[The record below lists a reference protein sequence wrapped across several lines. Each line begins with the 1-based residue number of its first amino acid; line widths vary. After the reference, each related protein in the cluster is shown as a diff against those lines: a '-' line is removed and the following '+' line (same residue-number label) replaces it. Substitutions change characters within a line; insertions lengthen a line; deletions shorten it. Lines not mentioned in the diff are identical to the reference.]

1 MENKIGREF
10 IKMKGSKTVFVCSE
24 CGYQSPKWLGKCPEC
39 QSWNTLEEEIIAE
52 KTKNQMLNQGRASL
66 SQNKAEK
73 LSELVLP
80 SYMRC
85 GTGMGELDR
94 VLGGGLVDSS
104 VVLLSGEPGIGKSTL
119 LLQICSEISKSKS
132 VLYVSGEESKGQLK
146 LRSERLGICG
156 DKIFLLTETDVD
168 SVLSECERL
177 HPDVIIIDSVQTL
190 SSMRFTSAPG
200 SITQVRESAMSFINY
215 AKTNS
220 AAVFLVGHV
229 NKEGGISGPKILE
242 HMVDAVLY
250 FEGER
255 TNSYRIIRAIK
266 NRFGSTNEIGV
277 FEMGDNGLVEIPNP
291 SEVVMAERPK
301 NTSGSCA
308 GCVIQGT
315 RPIISEIQSLV
326 AKSVYSTGK
335 RTSDG
340 FDYNRMCLLI
350 AVLEKRMGLRFYEN
364 DVYLNVAGGIQLNEP
379 SADLSIAMSLISGI
393 TDRVIPDT
401 LIAFG
406 ELGLA
411 GEVRAVSHIDY
422 RVKEAVRL
430 GFTKI
435 ILPKKNMTKALK
447 VPSGVELVGVSNIY
461 QVLTHMVSKTQDE
474 F

>member
-1 MENKIGREF
+1 
-10 IKMKGSKTVFVCSE
+10 MKGAKVIFVCRE
-24 CGYQSPKWLGKCPEC
+24 CGNTSPKWLGKCPEC
-39 QSWNTLEEEIIAE
+39 QSWNSFDEEAVVEKTQKSGINRGRISESQNRAE
-52 KTKNQMLNQGRASL
+52 KF
-66 SQNKAEK
+66 
-73 LSELVLP
+73 SELEMP
-80 SYMRC
+80 EYMRTC
-85 GTGMGELDR
+85 TGMGELDR

-104 VVLLSGEPGIGKSTL
+104 AVLLSGEPGIGKSTL
-119 LLQICSEISKSKS
+119 LLQICSELGKTRK

-146 LRSERLGICG
+146 LRAERLAISG
-156 DKIFLLTETDVD
+156 DSIYLLTETDTD
-168 SVLSECERL
+168 AILEECERL
-177 HPDVIIIDSVQTL
+177 KPDVIIIDSVQTL

-200 SITQVRESAMSFINY
+200 SITQVREGAMTFINY
-215 AKTNS
+215 GKSAG

-266 NRFGSTNEIGV
+266 NRYGSTNEIGV
-277 FEMGDNGLVEIPNP
+277 FEMGDKGLVEIPNP

-308 GCVIQGT
+308 GCVMQGT

-326 AKSVYSTGK
+326 AKSVYANGK
-335 RTSDG
+335 RTADG

-350 AVLEKRMGLRFYEN
+350 AVLEKRMGLKFYEN
-364 DVYLNVAGGIQLNEP
+364 DVYLNVAGGIQLDEP
-379 SADLSIAMSLISGI
+379 SADLSIAMALISGI
-393 TDRVIPDT
+393 TDKVIPDD

-406 ELGLA
+406 EIGLS

-435 ILPKKNMTKALK
+435 ILPHKNITKALK
-447 VPSGVELVGVSNIY
+447 VPKGVELCGVSNIY
-461 QVLTHMVSKTQDE
+461 QVLIHMRSREDIQA
-474 F
+474 

>member
-1 MENKIGREF
+1 
-10 IKMKGSKTVFVCSE
+10 MKGSKIVFVCRE
-24 CGYQSPKWLGKCPEC
+24 CGYTNSKWLGKCPEC
-39 QSWNTLEEEIIAE
+39 MSWNSFDEEQV
-52 KTKNQMLNQGRASL
+52 TGQPSRRATS
-66 SQNKAEK
+66 SATNKAEK
-73 LSELVLP
+73 FSELVLP
-80 SYMRC
+80 VYMRT
-85 GTGMGELDR
+85 GTGMAELDR

-119 LLQICSEISKSKS
+119 LLQMSSELAKTRK

-146 LRSERLGICG
+146 LRAERLGITG
-156 DKIFLLTETDVD
+156 DSLYLLTENNLDAI
-168 SVLSECERL
+168 LSECERL
-177 HPDVIIIDSVQTL
+177 KPDVIIIDSVQTL
-190 SSMRFTSAPG
+190 SSERFASAPG
-200 SITQVRESAMSFINY
+200 SITQVRESAMALIGY
-215 AKTNS
+215 AKNAT

-277 FEMGDNGLVEIPNP
+277 FEMGDEGLIEIPNP

-308 GCVIQGT
+308 GCVMQGT
-315 RPIISEIQSLV
+315 RPIISEIQALV
-326 AKSVYSTGK
+326 TKTVYPSGK

-350 AVLEKRMGLRFYEN
+350 AVLEKRMGLKFYEN
-364 DVYLNVAGGIQLNEP
+364 DVYLNVAGGIHLDEP
-379 SADLSIAMSLISGI
+379 SADLSIAMALISGI
-393 TDRVIPDT
+393 TDKVIPEG

-411 GEVRAVSHIDY
+411 GEVRAVSHIEY

-435 ILPKKNMTKALK
+435 LLPKKNLTSAIKI
-447 VPSGVELVGVSNIY
+447 PDGVDLVGVGNIY
-461 QVLTHMVSKTQDE
+461 EVLIHMSAKKSFE
-474 F
+474 

>member
-1 MENKIGREF
+1 
-10 IKMKGSKTVFVCSE
+10 MKTPKSTFVCRE
-24 CGYQSPKWLGKCPEC
+24 CGCTSIKWLGKCPDCE
-39 QSWNTLEEEIIAE
+39 SWNSFDEVEIRETASPSLKKSGSNRAE
-52 KTKNQMLNQGRASL
+52 KF
-66 SQNKAEK
+66 
-73 LSELVLP
+73 SELKVTEYLR
-80 SYMRC
+80 SA
-85 GTGMGELDR
+85 TGMNELDR

-119 LLQICSEISKSKS
+119 LLQISSELAKKRK

-146 LRSERLGICG
+146 LRAERLSVSS
-156 DKIFLLTETDVD
+156 DMLYLLTETDVD
-168 SVLSECERL
+168 YVLSECEDMK
-177 HPDVIIIDSVQTL
+177 PDVIIIDSVQTL
-190 SSMRFTSAPG
+190 SSMRFTSVPG
-200 SITQVRESAMSFINY
+200 SITQVRECAMALIGY
-215 AKTNS
+215 AKKAG

-277 FEMGDNGLVEIPNP
+277 FEMSDKGLIEIPNP

-308 GCVIQGT
+308 GCVMQGT

-326 AKSVYSTGK
+326 TKTVYPTGK
-335 RTSDG
+335 RTADG
-340 FDYNRMCLLI
+340 FDHNRMSLLI
-350 AVLEKRMGLRFYEN
+350 AVLEKRMGLKFYEN
-364 DVYLNVAGGIQLNEP
+364 DVYLNVAGGIHLDEP
-379 SADLSIAMSLISGI
+379 SADLSIAMALISGI
-393 TDRVIPDT
+393 TDKVIPDD

-406 ELGLA
+406 EIGLS

-435 ILPKKNMTKALK
+435 VLPKKNLTASLK
-447 VPSGVELVGVSNIY
+447 VPAGVELLGVSNIY
-461 QVLTHMVSKTQDE
+461 QVLIHMRNKE
-474 F
+474 KNAEIE

>member
-1 MENKIGREF
+1 
-10 IKMKGSKTVFVCSE
+10 MKGPKIIFVCRE
-24 CGYQSPKWLGKCPEC
+24 CGHNSPKWLGKCPEC
-39 QSWNTLEEEIIAE
+39 GSWNSFDEEEIIE
-52 KTKNQMLNQGRASL
+52 KSNNSGLNRGRNAKSL
-66 SQNKAEK
+66 NKAEK
-73 LSELVLP
+73 LSELELP
-80 SYMRC
+80 QYMRAS
-85 GTGMGELDR
+85 TGMGELDR
-94 VLGGGLVDSS
+94 VLGGGLVDRSA
-104 VVLLSGEPGIGKSTL
+104 VLLSGEPGIGKSTL
-119 LLQICSEISKSKS
+119 LLQICSELARTRK

-146 LRSERLGICG
+146 LRAERLGITG
-156 DKIFLLTETDVD
+156 DSLYLLTETDTD
-168 SVLSECERL
+168 LILDECESL
-177 HPDVIIIDSVQTL
+177 KPDVIIIDSVQTL

-200 SITQVRESAMSFINY
+200 SITQVREGAMSFINY
-215 AKTNS
+215 GKS
-220 AAVFLVGHV
+220 SGAAIFLVGHV

-277 FEMGDNGLVEIPNP
+277 FEMGDKGLIEIPNP

-326 AKSVYSTGK
+326 AKSVYPTGK

-350 AVLEKRMGLRFYEN
+350 AVLEKRMGLKFYEN
-364 DVYLNVAGGIQLNEP
+364 DVYVNVAGGIVLNEP
-379 SADLSIAMSLISGI
+379 SADLSIAMALISGI
-393 TDRVIPDT
+393 TDRVIPDE

-406 ELGLA
+406 EIGLS

-435 ILPKKNMTKALK
+435 ILPKKNLTRALK
-447 VPSGVELVGVSNIY
+447 VPEGVELCGVGNIY
-461 QVLTHMVSKTQDE
+461 EVLVHMRTKE
-474 F
+474 KLIEG

>member
-1 MENKIGREF
+1 
-10 IKMKGSKTVFVCSE
+10 MKGPKIVFVCRE
-24 CGYQSPKWLGKCPEC
+24 CSYTSPKWLGKCPDC
-39 QSWNTLEEEIIAE
+39 GSWNSFDEEEVIEKQENKGLNKSRII
-52 KTKNQMLNQGRASL
+52 KSV
-66 SQNKAEK
+66 NKPEK
-73 LSELVLP
+73 LSELELP
-80 SYMRC
+80 NYMRTS
-85 GTGMGELDR
+85 TGMGELDR
-94 VLGGGLVDSS
+94 VLGGGLVDRSA
-104 VVLLSGEPGIGKSTL
+104 VLLSGEPGIGKSTL
-119 LLQICSEISKSKS
+119 LLQICAVLAKTRK

-146 LRSERLGICG
+146 LRAERLGIVG
-156 DKIFLLTETDVD
+156 ESLYLLTETDTD
-168 SVLSECERL
+168 SIISECEAL
-177 HPDVIIIDSVQTL
+177 KPDVIIIDSVQTL

-200 SITQVRESAMSFINY
+200 SITQVREGAMAFINY
-215 AKTNS
+215 GKS
-220 AAVFLVGHV
+220 SGAAVFLVGHV

-277 FEMGDNGLVEIPNP
+277 FEMGDKGLVEIPNP

-326 AKSVYSTGK
+326 TKSVYPTGK

-350 AVLEKRMGLRFYEN
+350 AVLEKRMGLKFYEN
-364 DVYLNVAGGIQLNEP
+364 DVYVNVAGGIVLNEP
-379 SADLSIAMSLISGI
+379 SADLSIAMALISGI
-393 TDRVIPDT
+393 TDRVIPDE

-406 ELGLA
+406 EIGLS
-411 GEVRAVSHIDY
+411 GEVRAVSHIEY

-435 ILPKKNMTKALK
+435 ILPKKNLTKNLK
-447 VPSGVELVGVSNIY
+447 VPEGVTLSGVGNIY
-461 QVLTHMVSKTQDE
+461 EVLVHMRSKERIIED
-474 F
+474 

>member
-1 MENKIGREF
+1 
-10 IKMKGSKTVFVCSE
+10 MKGSKTVFICRE
-24 CGYQSPKWLGKCPEC
+24 CGYNSTKWLGKCPEC
-39 QSWNTLEEEIIAE
+39 NSWDSFDEEEIKEISKKTGIKQSRNTSDSRAE
-52 KTKNQMLNQGRASL
+52 KF
-66 SQNKAEK
+66 
-73 LSELVLP
+73 SELQLP
-80 SYMRC
+80 KYLRTK
-85 GTGMGELDR
+85 TGMGELDR

-104 VVLLSGEPGIGKSTL
+104 AVLLSGEPGIGKSTL
-119 LLQICSEISKSKS
+119 LLQICSELGKTRK

-146 LRSERLGICG
+146 LRAERLGING
-156 DKIFLLTETDVD
+156 DSIYLLTETDTD
-168 SVLSECERL
+168 AILEECERL
-177 HPDVIIIDSVQTL
+177 SPNVIIIDSVQTL

-200 SITQVRESAMSFINY
+200 SITQVREGAMTFINY
-215 AKTNS
+215 GKTAG

-266 NRFGSTNEIGV
+266 NRYGSTNEIGV
-277 FEMGDNGLVEIPNP
+277 FEMGDKGLVEIPNP

-308 GCVIQGT
+308 GCVMQGT

-326 AKSVYSTGK
+326 AKSVYATGK

-350 AVLEKRMGLRFYEN
+350 AVLEKRMGLKFYEN
-364 DVYLNVAGGIQLNEP
+364 DVYLNVAGGIQLDEP
-379 SADLSIAMSLISGI
+379 SADLSIAMALISGI
-393 TDRVIPDT
+393 TDRVIPDD

-406 ELGLA
+406 EIGLS

-435 ILPKKNMTKALK
+435 ILPQKNITKALK
-447 VPSGVELVGVSNIY
+447 VPQGVQLCGVSNIY
-461 QVLTHMVSKTQDE
+461 QVLIYMKNKEREIVD
-474 F
+474 

>member
-1 MENKIGREF
+1 
-10 IKMKGSKTVFVCSE
+10 MKNSKTTFVCRE
-24 CGYQSPKWLGKCPEC
+24 CGNTSLKWLGRCPEC
-39 QSWNTLEEEIIAE
+39 QSWDSFDEIE
-52 KTKNQMLNQGRASL
+52 FTSDKKDVKRRHTES
-66 SQNKAEK
+66 KAEK
-73 LSELVLP
+73 FSEISMPTYLRSP
-80 SYMRC
+80 
-85 GTGMGELDR
+85 TGMKELDR

-119 LLQICSEISKSKS
+119 LLQICNELAKNRK

-146 LRSERLGICG
+146 LRAERL
-156 DKIFLLTETDVD
+156 KIDCDTLYLLTETDLD
-168 SVLSECERL
+168 SVLDECAAL
-177 HPDVIIIDSVQTL
+177 KPNVIIIDSVQTL
-190 SSMRFTSAPG
+190 SSMRFSSVPG
-200 SITQVRESAMSFINY
+200 SITQVRECAMSLISY
-215 AKTNS
+215 AKNEN
-220 AAVFLVGHV
+220 AAIFLVGHV

-277 FEMGDNGLVEIPNP
+277 FEMGDKGLIEIPNP

-308 GCVIQGT
+308 GCVMQGT

-326 AKSVYSTGK
+326 AKSAYAVGK

-350 AVLEKRMGLRFYEN
+350 AVLEKRMGLKFYEN
-364 DVYLNVAGGIQLNEP
+364 DVYINVAGGIRLDEP
-379 SADLSIAMSLISGI
+379 SADLSIAMALISGI
-393 TDRVIPDT
+393 TDKVIDDD

-406 ELGLA
+406 EIGLS
-411 GEVRAVSHIDY
+411 GEVRAVSHIEY

-435 ILPKKNMTKALK
+435 VLPKKNITPSLK
-447 VPSGVELVGVSNIY
+447 VPREVSLLGVSNIY
-461 QVLTHMVSKTQDE
+461 QVLLHMRNKEINDKNS
-474 F
+474 